1 MEIPGRRRFLQFS
14 LLLTA
19 LAGEPLARP
28 CNCIGQEATL
38 TPGDRIRV
46 LPLIRPKDRVT
57 GSMIS
62 VSDDTLTF
70 EARGDTRRL
79 ALSDIETLQRSTGDK
94 SHAAGTMA
102 GGFMGALAGAA
113 IGASIERAV
122 TDNCYDYCGW
132 GADCWDSSSE
142 ALAARSPAINGWP
155 TRNGQTYRSG
165 TCALPQA
172 SAFSDLRQACN
183 EWPLAALYKREA

>member
-19 LAGEPLARP
+19 LAGVQFARP

-79 ALSDIETLQRSTGDK
+79 ALSDIETPRLNRDIVAEASDETYDLIIDRLEEGFSRVIPCIDSLNDQELLE
-94 SHAAGTMA
+94 AGVFTWA
-102 GGFMGALAGAA
+102 GRWPVSRWISINTARQYVTARTYVRRAVRMHAGAPGLG
-113 IGASIERAV
+113 GAS
-122 TDNCYDYCGW
+122 
-132 GADCWDSSSE
+132 
-142 ALAARSPAINGWP
+142 
-155 TRNGQTYRSG
+155 
-165 TCALPQA
+165 
-172 SAFSDLRQACN
+172 
-183 EWPLAALYKREA
+183 

>member
-132 GADCWDSSSE
+132 GGGFLGFIVGGIGGSFAGYQWLAHEKWADIPIRNLRVATGLGVFRFE
-142 ALAARSPAINGWP
+142 AGL
-155 TRNGQTYRSG
+155 
-165 TCALPQA
+165 
-172 SAFSDLRQACN
+172 
-183 EWPLAALYKREA
+183 